1 MLVASFDPT
10 VLRTMGI
17 KIVQDLWLND
27 VSAELAVDASSLE
40 ELLNKYRDDS
50 HGWIVI
56 AKQDSQERGFK
67 VKSLSPREEFDIRGS
82 ELVPWLR
89 NEIRARYQR
98 EGAADPL
105 RQSRLPSQA
114 DPGPSFNER
123 FSDVRILVPQH
134 RSKKSN
140 RRNIVETGMLN
151 IFFDI
156 TRTLLTPSSIIP
168 ISRGGRGC
176 PERASCRHRY
186 SR

>member
-1 MLVASFDPT
+1 
-10 VLRTMGI
+10 MGI

-40 ELLNKYRDDS
+40 ELLNKYRDNS

-56 AKQDSQERGFK
+56 VKQDSQERGFK
-67 VKSLSPREEFDIRGS
+67 VKSLFPREEFDIRGS

-98 EGAADPL
+98 DGAVDPL

-114 DPGPSFNER
+114 DPGPAFNER

-140 RRNIVETGMLN
+140 RRNIVESGMSN
-151 IFFDI
+151 PTYNPIA
-156 TRTLLTPSSIIP
+156 LLTPISIVSIP
-168 ISRGGRGC
+168 RGGRGC
-176 PERASCRHRY
+176 IKRPSCRHRY
-186 SR
+186 S